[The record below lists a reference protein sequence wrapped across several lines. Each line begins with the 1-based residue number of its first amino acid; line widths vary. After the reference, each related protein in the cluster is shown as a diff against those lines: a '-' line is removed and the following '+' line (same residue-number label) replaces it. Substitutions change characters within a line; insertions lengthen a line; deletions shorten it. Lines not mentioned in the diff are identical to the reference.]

1 MSTAATR
8 AKKRP
13 PPKRPAGRRPPARR
27 QSSARLAAPW
37 LVAAVAA
44 VAVIAVVATRSG
56 DGGSRSSADGAAGSF
71 VGGDL
76 HTLVIDP
83 TNPQRLFVAG
93 HQAAGTSTDGG
104 RTWSQVPS
112 LANAD
117 GMGWAFLGDTVWMGG
132 HPVLRRSVAGG
143 DFESAGGEL
152 SSSDVHALGGA
163 DGVLYAGSPA
173 RGLLA
178 STDDGET
185 WEVRSTDAGQ
195 GFMGAI
201 VVDPDDPEHL
211 LAPDMQAGAVES
223 RDGGRTWEPLGSPG
237 MAMSVTTVG
246 GSVEDL
252 VVAGNGQAA
261 RSRDGGQ
268 TWDRIEVPEATL
280 VVAGAEDG
288 SLFAA
293 ALDGDVARVSH
304 STDAGA
310 TWELLNP

>member
-1 MSTAATR
+1 M
-8 AKKRP
+8 
-13 PPKRPAGRRPPARR
+13 
-27 QSSARLAAPW
+27 
-37 LVAAVAA
+37 AAVVV
-44 VAVIAVVATRSG
+44 VAIVATRGDSG
-56 DGGSRSSADGAAGSF
+56 SGSGAHGTAGSF

-83 TNPQRLFVAG
+83 ANPQRLFVAG

-132 HPVLRRSVAGG
+132 HPGLRRSVAEG

-152 SSSDVHALGGA
+152 SSSDVHALGGT
-163 DGVLYAGSPA
+163 DGVLYAASPG

-185 WEVRSTDAGQ
+185 WEVRSNEAGQ

-211 LAPDMQAGAVES
+211 LVPDMQDGVVES
-223 RDGGRTWEPLGSPG
+223 RDGGRTWAPLGSPG

-246 GSVEDL
+246 GSVDDL
-252 VVAGNGQAA
+252 VVAGSGQAA

-268 TWDRIEVPEATL
+268 TWEPIDVPEATM
-280 VVAGAEDG
+280 VVAGAADG
-288 SLFAA
+288 ALYAA
-293 ALDGDVARVSH
+293 ALDGEAARVSR
-304 STDAGA
+304 SSDDGA

>member
-1 MSTAATR
+1 MSTTATR
-8 AKKRP
+8 AKKGP
-13 PPKRPAGRRPPARR
+13 PPKRPTSRRPVSRKPSVWRR
-27 QSSARLAAPW
+27 TAPW
-37 LVAAVAA
+37 LAAGLVALVVVAAL
-44 VAVIAVVATRSG
+44 ATRAG
-56 DGGSRSSADGAAGSF
+56 DSGSRGSDGAAGSF

-83 TNPQRLFVAG
+83 ANPQRLFVAG

-112 LANAD
+112 LTNAD
-117 GMGWAFLGDTVWMGG
+117 GMGWAFVGDTVWMGG
-132 HPVLRRSVAGG
+132 HPGLRQSAAGG

-152 SSSDVHALGGA
+152 SSSDVHGLGGTG
-163 DGVLYAGSPA
+163 GVLYAASPG

-185 WEVRSTDAGQ
+185 WEVRSTGAGQ
-195 GFMGAI
+195 GLMGAI
-201 VVDPDDPEHL
+201 VVDPADPDHL
-211 LAPDMQAGAVES
+211 LAPDMQAGVVES

-246 GSVEDL
+246 GSIDDL

-261 RSRDGGQ
+261 RSRDGGR
-268 TWDRIEVPEATL
+268 TWEPIEVPGATL

-288 SLFAA
+288 SLYAA
-293 ALDGDVARVSH
+293 ALDGDVARVSR
-304 STDAGA
+304 STDDGA
-310 TWELLNP
+310 SWDLLNP

>member
-1 MSTAATR
+1 M
-8 AKKRP
+8 
-13 PPKRPAGRRPPARR
+13 
-27 QSSARLAAPW
+27 
-37 LVAAVAA
+37 AA
-44 VAVIAVVATRSG
+44 VAVIVFVATRGG
-56 DGGSRSSADGAAGSF
+56 DDTGGSGTAAESF

-83 TNPQRLFVAG
+83 ADPERLFVAG

-132 HPVLRRSVAGG
+132 HPGLRRSIGGG

-152 SSSDVHALGGA
+152 SSSDVHSLGGA
-163 DGVLYAGSPA
+163 GSVLYAASPG

-178 STDDGET
+178 STDDGQT
-185 WEVRSTDAGQ
+185 WDVRSTEAGQ

-211 LAPDMQAGAVES
+211 LAPDMEAGVVES
-223 RDGGRTWEPLGSPG
+223 SDGGRSWEPLGSPG
-237 MAMSVTTVG
+237 MAMSVTMVG
-246 GSVEDL
+246 GSIGDL
-252 VVAGNGQAA
+252 VLAGNGSAA
-261 RSRDGGQ
+261 RSRDGGK
-268 TWDRIEVPEATL
+268 TWEPINVPEATM

-288 SLFAA
+288 SLYAA
-293 ALDGDVARVSH
+293 VLDGDVARVSR
-304 STDAGA
+304 STDDGT
-310 TWELLNP
+310 TWEMLNP

>member
-1 MSTAATR
+1 M
-8 AKKRP
+8 
-13 PPKRPAGRRPPARR
+13 
-27 QSSARLAAPW
+27 
-37 LVAAVAA
+37 AA
-44 VAVIAVVATRSG
+44 VAVIAIVATRGG
-56 DGGSRSSADGAAGSF
+56 DESGGSPTDPAAGSF

-83 TNPQRLFVAG
+83 ANPQRLFVAG
-93 HQAAGTSTDGG
+93 HQAAGTSNDGG
-104 RTWSQVPS
+104 RSWSQVPS

-132 HPVLRRSVAGG
+132 HPGLRRSMADG

-163 DGVLYAGSPA
+163 DGVLYAASPG

-185 WEVRSTDAGQ
+185 WEARSTEAGQ

-211 LAPDMQAGAVES
+211 LAPDMQAGVVES

-246 GSVEDL
+246 GSIDDL
-252 VVAGNGQAA
+252 VAAGNGEAA
-261 RSRDGGQ
+261 RSRDGGK
-268 TWDRIEVPEATL
+268 TWEPLEVPATTM
-280 VVAGAEDG
+280 VVAGAGDG
-288 SLFAA
+288 SLYAA
-293 ALDGDVARVSH
+293 TLDGDVARVSR
-304 STDAGA
+304 STDDGS
-310 TWELLNP
+310 TWEMLNP

>member
-1 MSTAATR
+1 M
-8 AKKRP
+8 
-13 PPKRPAGRRPPARR
+13 
-27 QSSARLAAPW
+27 
-37 LVAAVAA
+37 VA
-44 VAVIAVVATRSG
+44 IAVLASRGGDSG
-56 DGGSRSSADGAAGSF
+56 SSTSGEGAAGSF

-83 TNPQRLFVAG
+83 ANPQRLFVAG

-112 LANAD
+112 LQNAD
-117 GMGWAFLGDTVWMGG
+117 GMGWAFPGDTVWMGG
-132 HPVLRRSVAGG
+132 HPGLRRSVAGG
-143 DFESAGGEL
+143 DFEPAGGEL

-163 DGVLYAGSPA
+163 DGVLYAASPA

-178 STDDGET
+178 STDGQSWD
-185 WEVRSTDAGQ
+185 VRSAEAGQ

-211 LAPDMQAGAVES
+211 LAPDMQAGVAES
-223 RDGGRTWEPLGSPG
+223 RDGGRTWERLDSPG

-246 GSVEDL
+246 GSIDDL

-268 TWDRIEVPEATL
+268 SWEPIEVPEATM
-280 VVAGAEDG
+280 VVASAEDG
-288 SLFAA
+288 SLYAA
-293 ALDGDVARVSH
+293 VLDGDVARVSH
-304 STDAGA
+304 STDDGA